1 MPPRVCLCHSRRR
14 RLPRVKISPV
24 KLVFAVAAVAATLCF
39 DPAITHAA
47 LYGNSRWCAVTNQG
61 SDALNWACEYDTV
74 EDCTPAVLTGNRGFC
89 AQNPYWRPASD
100 QN

>member
-1 MPPRVCLCHSRRR
+1 M
-14 RLPRVKISPV
+14 KIV
-24 KLVFAVAAVAATLCF
+24 LAKLVGAIAALAAAIFLNVAAS
-39 DPAITHAA
+39 HAG

-61 SDALNWACEYDTV
+61 SDALNWDREYDTA

-89 AQNPYWRPASD
+89 AINPFWRAAAD